1 MTRHSASRASVT
13 RDRGETLVEIIITV
27 LIIGIAVTA
36 LVSGLATSAA
46 AGGAHRT
53 NVSTDA
59 TMRNYAEAT
68 KAAVR
73 TCEPGETY
81 VVDFTPPAG
90 YSVAVSPPTH
100 RCPDVDETE
109 LLTLT
114 VLGPTGVQQSMEI
127 KVRTP

>member
-1 MTRHSASRASVT
+1 MSARG
-13 RDRGETLVEIIITV
+13 DRGETLVEVIITV

-59 TMRNYAEAT
+59 AMRNYAEAT
-68 KAAVR
+68 KAAVQD
-73 TCEPGETY
+73 CAPGGTY
-81 VVDFTPPAG
+81 TIAYSPPDG
-90 YSVAVSPPTH
+90 YTVSVAPVTVTCPP
-100 RCPDVDETE
+100 VDETL

-114 VLGPTGVQQSMEI
+114 VVGPTGVQQSMEL

>member
-1 MTRHSASRASVT
+1 MRAR
-13 RDRGETLVEIIITV
+13 RDRGETLVEIVITV

-68 KAAVR
+68 KAAVQGC
-73 TCEPGETY
+73 TPGGSY
-81 VVDFTPPAG
+81 VVAYTPPTG
-90 YSVAVSPPTH
+90 YSVAVAPPVST
-100 RCPDVDETE
+100 CPQVDETE

-114 VLGPTGVQQSMEI
+114 VTGPTGVQQMMQI